1 MSKSEGTL
9 PAQRWAPEP
18 TGEGGS
24 QLLAAAV
31 PGRGPHPERA
41 AQHPA
46 LPADSGEL
54 PPDLLEA
61 QHPDRAHRGWRG
73 RRWLSAEV
81 LHFFWKESLRTVRH
95 LMHYLGSDYQ
105 AQEHRSG
112 DQAHQITS
120 YNFWKYWCTVYLVAH
135 NYFCCYTVCSRP
147 CLFTEFTWDEGGL
160 RGYWFCQTFTKI
172 LKHACHNGCMM
183 WISLHCIFCVLQD

>member
-1 MSKSEGTL
+1 MCVFGQSEGTL
-9 PAQRWAPEP
+9 PAQCWAPEP

-24 QLLAAAV
+24 QLLTAAV
-31 PGRGPHPERA
+31 PWRGPRPERA

-61 QHPDRAHRGWRG
+61 QRRPRSRRVRRG
-73 RRWLSAEV
+73 RRRLSPETLPFFRKV
-81 LHFFWKESLRTVRH
+81 SLWTVCHF
-95 LMHYLGSDYQ
+95 MHYLGSDYQ

-120 YNFWKYWCTVYLVAH
+120 YDFWKNWCTVYLVAH
-135 NYFCCYTVCSRP
+135 NYFCCYTVCLRP
-147 CLFTEFTWDEGGL
+147 CLFTNSLE
-160 RGYWFCQTFTKI
+160 
-172 LKHACHNGCMM
+172 MM
-183 WISLHCIFCVLQD
+183 WTGRLLILPAVYKDFKTCMS